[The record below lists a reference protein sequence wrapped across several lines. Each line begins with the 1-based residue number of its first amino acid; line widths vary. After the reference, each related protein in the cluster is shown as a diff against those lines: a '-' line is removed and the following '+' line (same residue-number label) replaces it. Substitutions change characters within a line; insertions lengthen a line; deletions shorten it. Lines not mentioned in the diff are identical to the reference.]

1 MINVKLVL
9 FGHCARLINP
19 LTKEV
24 VKSFPVIMAG
34 VNPFRER
41 VSDYIKQKRL
51 YVVNADS
58 LTWNPNAE

>member
-24 VKSFPVIMAG
+24 VKSFPVIISGAL
-34 VNPFRER
+34 PFRER
-41 VSDYIKQKRL
+41 ITDYLKQKKL
-51 YVVNADS
+51 YVVNAHS
-58 LTWNPNAE
+58 LTWNPND